1 MKRQRRN
8 KEGIRKKMFCI
19 NCGSQIDDDSLF
31 CPICG
36 ERTDLSEQDAPTTV
50 IGASPAPAA
59 GAPTTTLGGAQQ
71 GETRQMP
78 PSPASPQG
86 VQGTYGPQGGGFQP
100 VTLAEDYGRQT
111 TQRGGRGAVMAL
123 VVILVLAVLGVGGFF
138 GGRALGL
145 FGSDD
150 QPSASSHSHSRDD
163 DDADEGDEGGT
174 DDGDTD
180 ADDEPSAATP
190 ATIAVPDVV
199 GMSES
204 DAMHALNGA
213 GFGIGSISYAESS
226 DRPLGEVISQSPAAS
241 TQMEEGAIVDL
252 VLSPGPSAK
261 PHTYTV
267 VAQAMTWQEANSYCQ
282 SHGGHLVTI
291 TSAEEYEQVLDAIS
305 GYSQQV
311 FWIGYYRMG
320 TDGSFGWV
328 TGEPSSYTAWASGE
342 PNDEDG
348 IEDYAAIFSLSDG
361 SVGWYDVPNDL
372 SEYYRD
378 TKLAFV
384 METE

>member
-1 MKRQRRN
+1 
-8 KEGIRKKMFCI
+8 MFCI
-19 NCGSQIDDDSLF
+19 NCGTEIEDDSLF

-36 ERTDLSEQDAPTTV
+36 KRTDLPEQDAPTTV
-50 IGASPAPAA
+50 IGTNPAP
-59 GAPTTTLGGAQQ
+59 APTTTFGGMQQ
-71 GETRQMP
+71 GETQQMP
-78 PSPASPQG
+78 PSPTAPLGGQG
-86 VQGTYGPQGGGFQP
+86 AYGPQGAGGFQP
-100 VTLAEDYGRQT
+100 VTLADDFGQRT

-123 VVILVLAVLGVGGFF
+123 VIVLVLAALGVGGFF
-138 GGRALGL
+138 GARALGL

-150 QPSASSHSHSRDD
+150 QPSASSHTHSRDD
-163 DDADEGDEGGT
+163 DDADSDD

-180 ADDEPSAATP
+180 GDDEPAAATP
-190 ATIAVPDVV
+190 ATVAVPNVV

-213 GFGIGSISYAESS
+213 GFGVGSITYAESS
-226 DRPLGEVISQSPAAS
+226 DRPLGEVLSQSPEAS
-241 TQMEEGAIVDL
+241 TQQEEGAVVDL

-267 VAQAMTWQEANSYCQ
+267 IAQAMTWQEASSYCQ
-282 SHGGHLVTI
+282 SHGGHLATI
-291 TSAEEYEQVLDAIS
+291 TSAEEYNQVLDAIS

-311 FWIGYYRMG
+311 FWIGYYRTG
-320 TDGSFGWV
+320 TDGSFAWV
-328 TGEPSSYTAWASGE
+328 TGEPTSYTAWASGE

-361 SVGWYDVPNDL
+361 SIGWYDVPNDL